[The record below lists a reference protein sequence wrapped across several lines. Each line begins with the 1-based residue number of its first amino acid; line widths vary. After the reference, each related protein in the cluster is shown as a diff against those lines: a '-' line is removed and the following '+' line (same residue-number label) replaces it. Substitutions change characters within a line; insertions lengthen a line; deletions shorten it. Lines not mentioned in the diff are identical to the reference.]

1 LIAGSVAKRY
11 AKALVEVAAE
21 GGQLETI
28 GRELPA
34 LAALFPA
41 EPEVTQFFQ
50 NPGIPLRK
58 KEETLQAL
66 CDRMQLSPLLS
77 RFLHLLLSRHR
88 MQALPAVARIYQDLM
103 DERLGRV
110 RASVTTAVPLPTEL
124 EEELRLKMQGL
135 LGRSVLLEAKVD
147 PAILG
152 GVVAQVDSTV
162 YDGSLRTQI
171 QHLHRYLLE
180 G

>member
-1 LIAGSVAKRY
+1 MIAGSVAKRY

-21 GGQLETI
+21 EGQLEAI
-28 GRELPA
+28 GEELRA
-34 LAALFPA
+34 FAALFRYQ
-41 EPEVTQFFQ
+41 PEVARFFD
-50 NPGIPLRK
+50 NPGILLRK

-66 CDRMQLSPLLS
+66 CQRMQLSPLLS
-77 RFLHLLLSRHR
+77 RFLHLLLARHR
-88 MQALPAVARIYQDLM
+88 LPALPAMARIYQALM

-110 RASVTTAVPLPTEL
+110 RAAVTTAVPLSAEL
-124 EEELRLKMQGL
+124 EEGLRRQMEGR
-135 LGRSVLLEAKVD
+135 LGKTVLLEAEVD

-162 YDGSLRTQI
+162 YDGSLRTQLK
-171 QHLHRYLLE
+171 HLHQVLLE